1 MKEKELIGEVSLL
14 TEREKKMKK
23 GFLFIL
29 GAGVLFFLGSARG
42 ETFDTFRGIKWG
54 EDQKSLSGLLPGP
67 QREKV
72 EVFTRE
78 EKKTVGEIEV
88 ENIYYLFYKGKFG
101 AAIITFRGTRN
112 SSSLKEALHQK
123 YGPSQKP
130 EPAAEKFVWELTHLK
145 ILFQYAGQDESGS
158 IDYFFKPV
166 VQQRE
171 EDKAKAGRQ
180 DNRKRIDDL

>member
-1 MKEKELIGEVSLL
+1 
-14 TEREKKMKK
+14 MKK

-29 GAGVLFFLGSARG
+29 GAGVLFFLGNAQG
-42 ETFDTFRGIKWG
+42 ETFDTFRGIQWG
-54 EDQKSLSGLLPGP
+54 EDQKSISGLLPGP
-67 QREKV
+67 HRENV

-78 EKKTVGEIEV
+78 EKRTVGEIEV

-101 AAIITFRGTRN
+101 AAMITFRGLRN

-123 YGPSQKP
+123 YGPWQKP
-130 EPAAEKFVWELTHLK
+130 EPSAEKFVWDLKDLK
-145 ILFQYAGQDESGS
+145 IIFQYMDKDESGG

-180 DNRKRIDDL
+180 DTRKRSDDL

>member
-1 MKEKELIGEVSLL
+1 
-14 TEREKKMKK
+14 MKK

-29 GAGVLFFLGSARG
+29 AVGVLFFLGNAQG
-42 ETFDTFRGIKWG
+42 ETFDTFRGIQWG

-67 QREKV
+67 HRENV

-101 AAIITFRGTRN
+101 AAIITFRGSRN

-123 YGPSQKP
+123 YGPWQKP
-130 EPAAEKFVWELTHLK
+130 EPSAEKFVWDLKDLK
-145 ILFQYAGQDESGS
+145 IIFQYMDKDESGG

-171 EDKAKAGRQ
+171 EDKAKAGQR
-180 DNRKRIDDL
+180 DNQKRIDDL